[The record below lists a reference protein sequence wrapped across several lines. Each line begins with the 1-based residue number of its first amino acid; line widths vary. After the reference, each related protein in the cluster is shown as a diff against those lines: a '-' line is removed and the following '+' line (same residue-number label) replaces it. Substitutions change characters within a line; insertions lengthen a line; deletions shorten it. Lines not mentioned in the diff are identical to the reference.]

1 MSETAQQVRIDDGPG
16 YRVGRHNI
24 QIWGLDIDKVVFP
37 VSALT
42 VVVFVLA
49 TLLFPEGASQ
59 VLGKTRTWLA
69 IRFNWLFLLTANFAL
84 LFCLVVL
91 VSPLGKVRLGGRDA
105 VPEYSYGSW
114 FAMLFAAGI
123 GMGVLFFGVLEPVQ
137 HFLHPPLG
145 IDAANTEAARVLGIA
160 ATIFHWGLHGWAIYA
175 VMGLALAFF
184 SYNRGLPFTIRSVFY
199 PLFGDRV
206 WGWVGHLLDTLA
218 IFATLFGLAVSLG
231 LGAGQ
236 VTSGLDYLFGLPAT
250 DLTMVVLI
258 VLITAAA
265 TASMLSGLNAGIKR
279 LSELNIILAVL
290 LLVFIIGLGP
300 TRGIWAGFLS
310 GLGTYLIEIGPLSN
324 WVGRQDTAFLH
335 DWTTFQMA
343 WWLSW
348 APSVGIFIARISKGR
363 TVREFLICTLLLPTL
378 FILLWMSAFGGTA
391 VYHYLTEGY
400 TGVIDAVTVWTPE
413 LALFKMFEQ
422 LPLTGLLSVVGIIL
436 AIIFFVT
443 SSDSG
448 SLVIDTM
455 AAGGK
460 IDSPVMQRAFWCVLE
475 GLVAIAILL
484 GGGLNSLQATALVAG
499 LPFAIVL
506 IGTALITWVELR
518 REAL

>member
-1 MSETAQQVRIDDGPG
+1 
-16 YRVGRHNI
+16 
-24 QIWGLDIDKVVFP
+24 
-37 VSALT
+37 
-42 VVVFVLA
+42 
-49 TLLFPEGASQ
+49 
-59 VLGKTRTWLA
+59 
-69 IRFNWLFLLTANFAL
+69 
-84 LFCLVVL
+84 
-91 VSPLGKVRLGGRDA
+91 
-105 VPEYSYGSW
+105 
-114 FAMLFAAGI
+114 
-123 GMGVLFFGVLEPVQ
+123 
-137 HFLHPPLG
+137 
-145 IDAANTEAARVLGIA
+145 
-160 ATIFHWGLHGWAIYA
+160 
-175 VMGLALAFF
+175 
-184 SYNRGLPFTIRSVFY
+184 
-199 PLFGDRV
+199 
-206 WGWVGHLLDTLA
+206 
-218 IFATLFGLAVSLG
+218 
-231 LGAGQ
+231 
-236 VTSGLDYLFGLPAT
+236 
-250 DLTMVVLI
+250 
-258 VLITAAA
+258 
-265 TASMLSGLNAGIKR
+265 MLSGLNAGIKR

-413 LALFKMFEQ
+413 LALFKMFER

-506 IGTALITWVELR
+506 IGTALITWVGTAPRSALTLDRHRLSDGFYLVYIGLR
-518 REAL
+518 LMP